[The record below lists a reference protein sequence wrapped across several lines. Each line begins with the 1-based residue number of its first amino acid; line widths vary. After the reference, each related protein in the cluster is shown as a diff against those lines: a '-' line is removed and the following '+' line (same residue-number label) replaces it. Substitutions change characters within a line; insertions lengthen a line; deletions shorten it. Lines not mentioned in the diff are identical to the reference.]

1 VAAYRGDPCARAR
14 GTRGH
19 GSVEDRRALFQKG
32 TDALAPVRQCAEAPD
47 AARVAALAALAVLA
61 ALLRGG
67 RALALLGAALGA
79 VALGSLAWN
88 GHGAATEGR
97 VGDLHLAS
105 DIAHLL
111 AAAAWLGALAA
122 LGLLLA
128 SAKRLRTKEDVAAAH
143 RALEGFSVAGTLIVG
158 IIVATGLVN
167 AWLLVGPDQV
177 QELGD
182 TLYGRLLVAK
192 LALFLGMVLLASIN
206 RYRLTPALA
215 AAAHDPRAVIG
226 ALRRSLAF
234 ETAAAVSILA
244 LVAWLGTL
252 MPPTAM

>member
-1 VAAYRGDPCARAR
+1 MAAYRGDPCARAR

-215 AAAHDPRAVIG
+215 AAAHDPRAAIG